1 MPEPWPSSVTPFVNP
16 LSALETVNSD
26 ASEASSARR
35 RLSRQ
40 PNPIP
45 WCALGTEVYILLA
58 LQGTGRAAAAI
69 KSILGTAIQEVETQI
84 AAQTAME
91 SKTAIAADSTPV
103 YSLAASGS
111 KISASNIQGASMTW
125 LELELGLLLMADWM
139 GKNTYGWGSASVWNA
154 TEEVGIIYVTV

>member
-1 MPEPWPSSVTPFVNP
+1 MPKPWPSSVTPFVNP
-16 LSALETVNSD
+16 VSALETVIPD
-26 ASEASSARR
+26 AIEASSARR

-40 PNPIP
+40 PKPAL

-58 LQGTGRAAAAI
+58 LQGTGRAAAI
-69 KSILGTAIQEVETQI
+69 KSMLGSAIQEVETQM

-91 SKTAIAADSTPV
+91 SKTAIAAGSTPV
-103 YSLAASGS
+103 YSLAASDS

-125 LELELGLLLMADWM
+125 LELELGLLMVADWM

-154 TEEVGIIYVTV
+154 TDEGGIIYITV

>member
-16 LSALETVNSD
+16 VSAVETVIPA
-26 ASEASSARR
+26 ASEAANARR

-40 PNPIP
+40 SSPAP

-58 LQGTGRAAAAI
+58 LQGTGQAAAV

-84 AAQTAME
+84 AAQTVAK
-91 SKTAIAADSTPV
+91 SRTAIAAGSTPV

-111 KISASNIQGASMTW
+111 MISASNMQGANMTW

-139 GKNTYGWGSASVWNA
+139 ANNTYGWGSASVWNA
-154 TEEVGIIYVTV
+154 TDEVGRIYITV